1 MSNSIKLQPLPV
13 ERDAYG
19 HWVHPVY
26 QEEWYKTFEDD
37 SPSEAQVDE
46 FLLSLGVVV
55 KTLHLEDDDK
65 SKEFN
70 KRYEDGEGDLT
81 DWNPEIPEGYYLV
94 GIWDTED
101 TPVAVFAKEI

>member
-1 MSNSIKLQPLPV
+1 MTNSIKLQPLPV
-13 ERDAYG
+13 DRDAFG
-19 HWVHPVY
+19 QWVHPVY

-46 FLLSLGVVV
+46 FLLSLGVTV
-55 KTLHLEDDDK
+55 KTLHLEDDAV
-65 SKEFN
+65 
-70 KRYEDGEGDLT
+70 DLT
-81 DWNPEIPEGYYLV
+81 DWNPEIPEGYFLV